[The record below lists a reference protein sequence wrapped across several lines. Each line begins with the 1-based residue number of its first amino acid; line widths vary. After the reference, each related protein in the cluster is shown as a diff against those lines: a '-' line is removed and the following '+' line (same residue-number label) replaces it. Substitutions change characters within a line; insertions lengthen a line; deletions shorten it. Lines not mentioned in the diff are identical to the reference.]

1 MSAVKAD
8 ELVLEALEAHA
19 AEHGLDIVDVEV
31 AGPASHPTLRVR
43 IDLAEG
49 GPIDMDAVC
58 KYTGWVSEVVDE
70 LDPFTG
76 AYELEV
82 SSPGVDR
89 PLRKAADFE
98 RFAGET
104 VVFDARTPIDGRKSW
119 TGILKGFA
127 DGNVLVEVDG
137 QECALPLDNMKR
149 CHIKPDFDAIM
160 AAAKKAAKQA
170 KADATAQG
178 GSVEIEDVTDE
189 EDDAE

>member
-1 MSAVKAD
+1 MAAVKAD

-19 AEHGLDIVDVEV
+19 AERGLDIVDVEV

-43 IDLAEG
+43 IDTLEG
-49 GPIDMDAVC
+49 DTIDMDTVC
-58 KYTGWVSEVVDE
+58 AQTAWVSEVVE
-70 LDPFTG
+70 GLDPFAD

-89 PLRKAADFE
+89 PLRKEADFT

-104 VVFDARTPIDGRKSW
+104 VVFDARSAVDGRKSW
-119 TGILKGFA
+119 TGVLKGFA
-127 DGNVLVEVDG
+127 EGNVLVEVDG
-137 QECALPLDNMKR
+137 QECALALDNMKR

-160 AAAKKAAKQA
+160 AAAKKAAKRA
-170 KADATAQG
+170 KAGD
-178 GSVEIEDVTDE
+178 VEIEDVSD

>member
-1 MSAVKAD
+1 MAAVKAD

-19 AEHGLDIVDVEV
+19 AERGLDIVDVEV

-43 IDLAEG
+43 IDNLEG
-49 GPIDMDAVC
+49 DTIDMDTVC
-58 KYTGWVSEVVDE
+58 AQTAWVSEVVE
-70 LDPFTG
+70 GLDPFAG

-89 PLRKAADFE
+89 PLRKEADFT

-104 VVFDARTPIDGRKSW
+104 VAFDAKTPVEGRKSW
-119 TGILKGFA
+119 TGTLKGFA
-127 DGNVLVEVDG
+127 EGNVLVEVDG
-137 QECALPLDNMKR
+137 QECALALDNMKR

-170 KADATAQG
+170 KAAAAQAG
-178 GSVEIEDVTDE
+178 DVEIEDVSD

>member
-1 MSAVKAD
+1 MSAMKAD

-31 AGPASHPTLRVR
+31 AGPTSHPTLRVR
-43 IDLAEG
+43 IDLAQG
-49 GPIDMDAVC
+49 GLIDMDAVC
-58 KYTGWVSEVVDE
+58 KYTGWVSDVVDE
-70 LDPFTG
+70 LDPFAG

-119 TGILKGFA
+119 TGTLKGFA
-127 DGNVLVEVDG
+127 AGNVLVEVDG
-137 QECALPLDNMKR
+137 KECALPFDNMKR

-170 KADATAQG
+170 KADAAQQADI
-178 GSVEIEDVTDE
+178 EIEDAVDE